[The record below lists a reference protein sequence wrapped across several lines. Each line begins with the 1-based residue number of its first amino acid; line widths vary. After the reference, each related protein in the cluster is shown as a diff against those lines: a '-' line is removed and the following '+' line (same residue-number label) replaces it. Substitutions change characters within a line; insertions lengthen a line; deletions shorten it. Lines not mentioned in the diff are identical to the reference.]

1 MDLKKL
7 KTLHDKA
14 FSHGQVPREQA
25 ADDMVF
31 YWVTQWDDNLLGES
45 QLQYRGEFNILRKA
59 GRQIMADLR
68 SNPVSIDFE
77 PKADSRDD
85 GADLLDGLFRSDERN
100 NQTIEAYQN
109 ASNESI
115 VCGVGG
121 WILYTDYASTRG
133 GDNNQ
138 VIRRK
143 PVYEANNK
151 CFWDPNAKLADK
163 SDADYVSVLY
173 AYSEDGYNKLV
184 EDLTGEESSG
194 MGASFASPDESYV
207 FPWFGEDA
215 KVHVVEFYHREKV
228 KDKILTM
235 IDPFDQTLMLRESDL
250 EEVMDEMI
258 DSGYKIESE
267 KVIERWQVT
276 KYIASG
282 NEILSE
288 EIVAGEYIPVVPVYG
303 ERAFVE
309 NEEYYEGITRLAK
322 DPQRLRNFQM
332 SYLADIVSR
341 SPRPKPIFNP
351 EQIQGFEDMYTESG
365 ADNNYPY
372 LLMNRMDANGNP
384 LQPGPVGVM
393 PEQPIPQALIAS
405 LQLSRDAVADVA
417 NPGLPQDIADPD
429 LSGKAVYAL
438 QNRIDQQS
446 IVYQENLKHAKRRD
460 AQVYASM
467 ATEIYDAPRNVTVTK
482 PDGQRDTAKV
492 MDVVIDNET
501 GEPVVL
507 NDITNME
514 FEVFADIS
522 PSYTTQ
528 KQQSREEMIQLMS
541 MMDPNDPMR
550 GALMLKYVGMMDGTD
565 FEDIREYAS
574 KQLVLSGFKE
584 PETEEEIAMMQQAQE
599 ASQEQ
604 QDPNMVLAQAEML
617 KGQAAVMREQ
627 REQIKTEAG
636 IQNDQAKIQVDVFEA
651 QTDRA
656 EAQVNA
662 QKVGAEINYKNI
674 EAFGKQLENAAK
686 ASGFRAS
693 ASRPQQIERMT

>member
-1 MDLKKL
+1 MEL
-7 KTLHDKA
+7 KTLKDLHDKA
-14 FSHGQVPREQA
+14 FNHGQVPREQA
-25 ADDMVF
+25 ADDTLF
-31 YWVTQWDDNLLGES
+31 YWVTQWSDALLGES
-45 QLQYRGEFNILRKA
+45 QLQYRGEFDILRKA
-59 GRQIMADLR
+59 GRQIMADLKA
-68 SNPVSIDFE
+68 NPVSIDFE
-77 PKADSRDD
+77 PKAESRQD
-85 GADLLDGLFRSDERN
+85 GAELLDGLYRSDERN
-100 NQTIEAYQN
+100 NQTIESYNN
-109 ASNESI
+109 ASNESV
-115 VCGVGG
+115 VCGVGA
-121 WILYTDYASTRG
+121 WMLYTDYQSTRG

-143 PVYEANNK
+143 PIYEANNK

-163 SDADYVSVLY
+163 SDASYVSVLY
-173 AYSEDGYNKLV
+173 AYSEDGYIDLV
-184 EDLTGEESSG
+184 KDLTGEDVEG
-194 MGASFASPDESYV
+194 IGPSFSHPEESYV

-215 KVHVVEFYHREKV
+215 KVYVVEFYHREKV

-235 IDPFDQTLMLRESDL
+235 VDPFGQPTLLRESDL
-250 EEVMDEMI
+250 SEVMDEMI
-258 DSGYKIESE
+258 DAGYKIEDE

-288 EIVAGEYIPVVPVYG
+288 EVIAGEHIPVVPVYG

-309 NEEYYEGITRLAK
+309 DEEYYEGVTRLAK

-351 EQIQGFEDMYTESG
+351 EQIQGFEHMYEESG

-372 LLMNRMDANGNP
+372 LLQNRLTAAGEP
-384 LQPGPVGVM
+384 LPIGPVAQM
-393 PEQPIPQALIAS
+393 PEQQMPQALIAS
-405 LQLSRDAVADVA
+405 IQLSREAVADVA

-446 IVYQENLKHAKRRD
+446 MVYQENLKHAKRRD
-460 AQVYASM
+460 AEIYASM
-467 ATEIYDAPRNVTVTK
+467 AVEIYDAPRKVTLTK
-482 PDGQRDTAKV
+482 PDGQRETVQV
-492 MDVVIDNET
+492 MEIVIDNET
-501 GEPVVL
+501 GEPVAL

-528 KQQSREEMIQLMS
+528 KQQTREELIQLMS
-541 MMDPNDPMR
+541 MMGDGDPMR
-550 GALMLKYVGMMDGTD
+550 SALMLKYVAMMDGNEFD
-565 FEDIREYAS
+565 DVRDYAN
-574 KQLVLSGFKE
+574 KQLLLTGIKE
-584 PETEEEIAMMQQAQE
+584 PETEEEIAIVQQAQE
-599 ASQEQ
+599 AAQGQ
-604 QDPNMVLAQAEML
+604 QDPNMVLALAEDK
-617 KGQAAVMREQ
+617 KGQAALMEAQ
-627 REQIKTEAG
+627 RKQIETQAK
-636 IQNDQAKIQVDVFEA
+636 IQNDQAGTQIDVFKA

-656 EAQVNA
+656 KMQVDA

-686 ASGFRAS
+686 ASAFRAS
-693 ASRPQQIERMT
+693 VSPQRILQ